1 MLRLTNK
8 DILSK
13 YQDYLKNEKHF
24 SENTLKAYINDLET
38 LIAFL
43 TQEDLGEINYLTS
56 RIAKFYVA
64 SLHGSYSPKSIRR
77 KISSVRSMYDYL
89 IEEGLMRDNPFE
101 TVDLPKVHKSLPKF
115 IYEEEM
121 NQFLNRIDDS
131 SVLGIRNKV
140 IFELLYGAGLRVS
153 ELTNI
158 QISDIDYVNGQ
169 ILIHGKGSKD
179 RLVPIHDVALK
190 SIKRYLNDA
199 RLTLGLKQQQHY
211 NQLFLNYKGT
221 PLTPRGV
228 RKILNRELERQ
239 ASAMNISPH
248 SFRHSF
254 ATHLLNRGV
263 DLRIVQELLGH
274 VSLSTT
280 QIYTKV
286 SREKLQD
293 EYLKAHPRAF
303 KKGKTNES
311 ND

>member
-1 MLRLTNK
+1 MTNK
-8 DILSK
+8 EILSK
-13 YQDYLKNEKHF
+13 YEDYLENEKHY
-24 SENTLKAYINDLET
+24 SENTLKAYINDIET
-38 LIAFL
+38 LMSFL
-43 TQEDLGEINYLTS
+43 AHEDLGDLNYLTS

-64 SLHGSYSPKSIRR
+64 SLHGAYSPKSIRR
-77 KISSVRSMYDYL
+77 KISSVRSLYDYL
-89 IEEGLMRDNPFE
+89 IEEELLEENPFE
-101 TVDLPKVHKSLPKF
+101 SVDLPKVKKSLPKF

-121 NQFLNRIDDS
+121 NQFLNHIDDS
-131 SVLGIRNKV
+131 SALGIRNKV
-140 IFELLYGAGLRVS
+140 IFELLYGSGLRVS

-158 QISDIDYVNGQ
+158 KLSDIDYIKGE

-179 RLVPIHDVALK
+179 RIVPVHEMALTAV
-190 SIKRYLNDA
+190 KRYLNEA
-199 RLTLGLKQQQHY
+199 RIELGLKHEKHY
-211 NQLFLNYKGT
+211 EYLFLNYRGT

-228 RKILNRELERQ
+228 RKILNHELEKQ

-293 EYLKAHPRAF
+293 AYLKAHPRAF
-303 KKGKTNES
+303 KKGKKDE
-311 ND
+311 